1 MLKFVTFNIRC
12 DYNQDKDNSFCFRK
26 QEIEEKLEREQPDI
40 ICFQE
45 VLPHVAIWLKET
57 LRDYYVVGCGRSREL
72 DGEQVAIA
80 FKYKRF
86 NMISMETF
94 WLSPDCFL
102 PGSRYAEQSEC
113 PRVCTELV
121 LEDLSERKVFRV
133 LNTHLDHLGAK
144 ARQLGL
150 SQILRKLEEE
160 RYFAG
165 IPVILAGD
173 FNAEPESDEM
183 EILREHKD
191 YVNLTEGIGSTY
203 HGFSSEEQEES
214 IDYIYVRNGEKTGFS
229 CTSVEKWK
237 DRKGSVWLSD
247 HYPVCVCLE
256 WD

>member
-1 MLKFVTFNIRC
+1 MK
-12 DYNQDKDNSFCFRK
+12 Y
-26 QEIEEKLEREQPDI
+26 QP
-40 ICFQE
+40 QQ
-45 VLPHVAIWLKET
+45 
-57 LRDYYVVGCGRSREL
+57 G
-72 DGEQVAIA
+72 
-80 FKYKRF
+80 
-86 NMISMETF
+86 M
-94 WLSPDCFL
+94 
-102 PGSRYAEQSEC
+102 
-113 PRVCTELV
+113 
-121 LEDLSERKVFRV
+121 
-133 LNTHLDHLGAK
+133 
-144 ARQLGL
+144 
-150 SQILRKLEEE
+150 
-160 RYFAG
+160 
-165 IPVILAGD
+165 AGD

>member
-1 MLKFVTFNIRC
+1 M
-12 DYNQDKDNSFCFRK
+12 
-26 QEIEEKLEREQPDI
+26 
-40 ICFQE
+40 
-45 VLPHVAIWLKET
+45 
-57 LRDYYVVGCGRSREL
+57 RDYYVVGCGRSREL

-80 FKYKRF
+80 FKYKSF

>member
-80 FKYKRF
+80 FKYKSF

-121 LEDLSERKVFRV
+121 LEDLSESGGKSKAV
-133 LNTHLDHLGAK
+133 GAF
-144 ARQLGL
+144 
-150 SQILRKLEEE
+150 S
-160 RYFAG
+160 
-165 IPVILAGD
+165 D
-173 FNAEPESDEM
+173 F
-183 EILREHKD
+183 
-191 YVNLTEGIGSTY
+191 
-203 HGFSSEEQEES
+203 
-214 IDYIYVRNGEKTGFS
+214 EKTGG
-229 CTSVEKWK
+229 
-237 DRKGSVWLSD
+237 RKIFCRYSGDSGRRF
-247 HYPVCVCLE
+247 
-256 WD
+256 

>member
-1 MLKFVTFNIRC
+1 MFAVIIIRTRIIVFVFGN
-12 DYNQDKDNSFCFRK
+12 RK
-26 QEIEEKLEREQPDI
+26 LRKSWSGSSRIF

-80 FKYKRF
+80 FKYKSF

>member
-80 FKYKRF
+80 FKYKSF

-133 LNTHLDHLGAK
+133 LNTHLDHLGEK